1 MSPSRTLPTLTQAE
15 VASHN
20 SADSCY
26 VTMGTRVF
34 DVTDFVDSHP
44 GGGELVLEYAGQDVT
59 AILKDELSHTHS
71 EAAYDVLEDSF
82 IGFVATNKV
91 IDTATESTKPDSI
104 VPLPPTKEG
113 LEELK
118 ENGPANSLPVYAN
131 TGMSTEDDLNKET
144 DVVNDYKTHKFLDL
158 NKPLLMQIWR
168 GGFSKEFY
176 LEQVHRPRHYKGGES
191 APLFGNFLEPL
202 SKTAWWV
209 VPMVWVPPVT
219 YGTYLASKGFNN
231 IAGEAA
237 YWFLGLFLWTLV
249 EYILHRFLFH
259 LDKWLPDNR
268 VALTL
273 HFLLHGIHH
282 YLPMDKY
289 RLVMPPTLFI
299 VLATPFWKLAHTVF
313 YWDWRVT
320 TLTMSALDVEALL
333 DSTAA
338 ATPVEP
344 NGSTKT
350 KESDDRH
357 KGERS
362 ERRDRD
368 RLRDDSR
375 DRDRDR
381 KRRARSRDRNEKDGT
396 STPTSEHGSA
406 KGRRRSRSRDDN
418 RRQPR
423 RRRDTPEENGRRDGD
438 YYRGGRGGGR
448 QRSRTRSPDR
458 YYRPRGDRRDR
469 DDADKPREERRPRSP
484 KREGTPPLTED
495 ERDRRTVFVQ
505 QLAARLRT
513 KELIAF
519 FEKVGP
525 VKEAQIVKDRVS
537 GRSKGVGYVEFKNE
551 ESVPAAIQLTG
562 QRLLGIPI
570 IAQLTEAE
578 KNRQVRN
585 PEATTSNPNQ
595 IPFHRL
601 YVGNIHFSIT
611 ESDLQNV
618 FEPFGELEFVQLQK
632 EEQGRSRGYGFVQ
645 FRDPNQAR
653 EALEKMNGF
662 DLAGRPIRVGLG
674 NDKFTPESTASL
686 LQRFHGQSHQQQF
699 QGSAFS
705 GAGGRGPTAA
715 GGSNFDR
722 AGGRDND
729 KGAGGASAL
738 DDTDVGGVNFNNYS
752 RDALMR
758 KLARTDDTTVAA
770 NHERREVSK
779 PKTETK
785 ALPVNVNMAS
795 RCVVLKNM
803 FDPTEEDGE
812 NWEKEL
818 EDDVRAEAEE
828 KYGHVVHIALDPNS
842 QGDIYLKFDRVQG
855 GENAIKGLNGRYFG
869 GRMISA
875 TPVVDAVYSSLF
887 SRTKAM

>member
-1 MSPSRTLPTLTQAE
+1 
-15 VASHN
+15 
-20 SADSCY
+20 
-26 VTMGTRVF
+26 
-34 DVTDFVDSHP
+34 
-44 GGGELVLEYAGQDVT
+44 
-59 AILKDELSHTHS
+59 
-71 EAAYDVLEDSF
+71 
-82 IGFVATNKV
+82 
-91 IDTATESTKPDSI
+91 
-104 VPLPPTKEG
+104 
-113 LEELK
+113 
-118 ENGPANSLPVYAN
+118 
-131 TGMSTEDDLNKET
+131 
-144 DVVNDYKTHKFLDL
+144 
-158 NKPLLMQIWR
+158 
-168 GGFSKEFY
+168 
-176 LEQVHRPRHYKGGES
+176 
-191 APLFGNFLEPL
+191 
-202 SKTAWWV
+202 
-209 VPMVWVPPVT
+209 
-219 YGTYLASKGFNN
+219 
-231 IAGEAA
+231 
-237 YWFLGLFLWTLV
+237 
-249 EYILHRFLFH
+249 
-259 LDKWLPDNR
+259 
-268 VALTL
+268 
-273 HFLLHGIHH
+273 
-282 YLPMDKY
+282 
-289 RLVMPPTLFI
+289 
-299 VLATPFWKLAHTVF
+299 
-313 YWDWRVT
+313 
-320 TLTMSALDVEALL
+320 MSALDVEALL
-333 DSTAA
+333 DSTANA
-338 ATPVEP
+338 APVDH
-344 NGSTKT
+344 NGSVKS
-350 KESDDRH
+350 KDGDDRH
-357 KGERS
+357 KSERND
-362 ERRDRD
+362 RRDRD
-368 RLRDDSR
+368 RNRDGSR

-381 KRRARSRDRNEKDGT
+381 KRRDRSRDKTGRGT
-396 STPTSEHGSA
+396 PGDDDVVGTPKSDHGSA
-406 KGRRRSRSRDDN
+406 HGSTKSRRRSRSRDDS
-418 RRQPR
+418 RRHSR
-423 RRRDTPEENGRRDGD
+423 RHRDSPEDGRGRDGD
-438 YYRGGRGGGR
+438 YYRGGGR
-448 QRSRTRSPDR
+448 PRSRSRSQNR
-458 YYRPRGDRRDR
+458 YYRPRDRRDR
-469 DDADKPREERRPRSP
+469 DTPDRRDDRRRNEGRRRSP
-484 KREGTPPLTED
+484 SPKKEGTPPLTED

-562 QRLLGIPI
+562 QKLLGIPI

-585 PEATTSNPNQ
+585 TESSGSNPNQ

-686 LQRFHGQSHQQQF
+686 LQRFQGQSHQQQF

-705 GAGGRGPTAA
+705 GAGGRGPQASN
-715 GGSNFDR
+715 GGGGAFDR
-722 AGGRDND
+722 AGGREND

-738 DDTDVGGVNFNNYS
+738 DDTDVAGVNFNNYS

-758 KLARTDDTTVAA
+758 KLARTDDPAPAT
-770 NHERREVSK
+770 NGRSEKREMVK
-779 PKTETK
+779 PKTESK
-785 ALPVNVNMAS
+785 PLPVNVNMAS

-803 FDPTEEDGE
+803 FDPAEEEGD

-887 SRTKAM
+887 SRTKAI

>member
-1 MSPSRTLPTLTQAE
+1 
-15 VASHN
+15 
-20 SADSCY
+20 
-26 VTMGTRVF
+26 
-34 DVTDFVDSHP
+34 
-44 GGGELVLEYAGQDVT
+44 
-59 AILKDELSHTHS
+59 
-71 EAAYDVLEDSF
+71 
-82 IGFVATNKV
+82 
-91 IDTATESTKPDSI
+91 
-104 VPLPPTKEG
+104 
-113 LEELK
+113 
-118 ENGPANSLPVYAN
+118 
-131 TGMSTEDDLNKET
+131 
-144 DVVNDYKTHKFLDL
+144 
-158 NKPLLMQIWR
+158 
-168 GGFSKEFY
+168 
-176 LEQVHRPRHYKGGES
+176 
-191 APLFGNFLEPL
+191 
-202 SKTAWWV
+202 
-209 VPMVWVPPVT
+209 
-219 YGTYLASKGFNN
+219 
-231 IAGEAA
+231 
-237 YWFLGLFLWTLV
+237 
-249 EYILHRFLFH
+249 
-259 LDKWLPDNR
+259 
-268 VALTL
+268 
-273 HFLLHGIHH
+273 
-282 YLPMDKY
+282 
-289 RLVMPPTLFI
+289 
-299 VLATPFWKLAHTVF
+299 
-313 YWDWRVT
+313 
-320 TLTMSALDVEALL
+320 MSALDVEALL
-333 DSTAA
+333 DSAA
-338 ATPVEP
+338 NGTPIEF
-344 NGSTKT
+344 NGSSKV
-350 KESDDRH
+350 KDDDRH
-357 KGERS
+357 KYERK

-368 RLRDDSR
+368 VLHDASR

-381 KRRARSRDRNEKDGT
+381 KRRDRSRDRLRRSIHGDEEIIN
-396 STPTSEHGSA
+396 SPQSEHGSFHGSS
-406 KGRRRSRSRDDN
+406 KSRRRSRSRDDD
-418 RRQPR
+418 RRHSR
-423 RRRDTPEENGRRDGD
+423 RHRDSPDDGGRRAGD
-438 YYRGGRGGGR
+438 FYRGGGR
-448 QRSRTRSPDR
+448 TRSRSRSPSR
-458 YYRPRGDRRDR
+458 YYRPRGDRGDRRDR
-469 DDADKPREERRPRSP
+469 DEVESVKPREERRSRTETRRPSRSP
-484 KREGTPPLTED
+484 KRESTPPLTED

-537 GRSKGVGYVEFKNE
+537 GRSKGVGYVEFKKE

-562 QRLLGIPI
+562 QKLLGIPI

-585 PEATTSNPNQ
+585 PESVGSTSTQ

-674 NDKFTPESTASL
+674 NDKFTPEST
-686 LQRFHGQSHQQQF
+686 
-699 QGSAFS
+699 GSAFS
-705 GAGGRGPTAA
+705 GAGGRGPQAIN
-715 GGSNFDR
+715 GSNFDR
-722 AGGRDND
+722 AGGRDSD

-738 DDTDVGGVNFNNYS
+738 DDTDVGAVNFNNYS

-758 KLARTDDTTVAA
+758 KLARTDEPTPNAKGRD
-770 NHERREVSK
+770 ERREILK
-779 PKTETK
+779 PKTV
-785 ALPVNVNMAS
+785 ANPLPVNVNMAS

-803 FDPTEEDGE
+803 FDPAEEVGE

-887 SRTKAM
+887 SRTKAI

>member
-1 MSPSRTLPTLTQAE
+1 MNQNSTVTSDLTISLDGSLTPSHPTQAPLDNLYT
-15 VASHN
+15 H
-20 SADSCY
+20 
-26 VTMGTRVF
+26 
-34 DVTDFVDSHP
+34 
-44 GGGELVLEYAGQDVT
+44 
-59 AILKDELSHTHS
+59 LS
-71 EAAYDVLEDSF
+71 L
-82 IGFVATNKV
+82 
-91 IDTATESTKPDSI
+91 
-104 VPLPPTKEG
+104 
-113 LEELK
+113 
-118 ENGPANSLPVYAN
+118 
-131 TGMSTEDDLNKET
+131 LN
-144 DVVNDYKTHKFLDL
+144 YC
-158 NKPLLMQIWR
+158 
-168 GGFSKEFY
+168 S
-176 LEQVHRPRHYKGGES
+176 
-191 APLFGNFLEPL
+191 
-202 SKTAWWV
+202 
-209 VPMVWVPPVT
+209 
-219 YGTYLASKGFNN
+219 
-231 IAGEAA
+231 
-237 YWFLGLFLWTLV
+237 
-249 EYILHRFLFH
+249 
-259 LDKWLPDNR
+259 
-268 VALTL
+268 
-273 HFLLHGIHH
+273 
-282 YLPMDKY
+282 
-289 RLVMPPTLFI
+289 
-299 VLATPFWKLAHTVF
+299 PFA
-313 YWDWRVT
+313 
-320 TLTMSALDVEALL
+320 MSALDVEALL
-333 DSTAA
+333 DSAANGTAVG
-338 ATPVEP
+338 T
-344 NGSTKT
+344 NGSSKV
-350 KESDDRH
+350 KDSDDRH
-357 KGERS
+357 KSQRH

-368 RLRDDSR
+368 RARDVSR

-381 KRRARSRDRNEKDGT
+381 KRRDRSRDRSRREVNGEEIIELSIASDRG
-396 STPTSEHGSA
+396 SAHGSA
-406 KGRRRSRSRDDN
+406 KSRRRSKSRDDERRHSRRHRDSPDEAGRRGGDFYRGSGRTRSRSR
-418 RRQPR
+418 
-423 RRRDTPEENGRRDGD
+423 
-438 YYRGGRGGGR
+438 
-448 QRSRTRSPDR
+448 SPNR

-469 DDADKPREERRPRSP
+469 DDIESTKPREDRRNRTELRRVSKSP
-484 KREGTPPLTED
+484 KRESTPPLTED

-537 GRSKGVGYVEFKNE
+537 GRSKGVGYVEFKKE

-562 QRLLGIPI
+562 QKLLGIPI

-585 PEATTSNPNQ
+585 PEAVGSNSNQ

-686 LQRFHGQSHQQQF
+686 LQRFQGQSHQQQF

-705 GAGGRGPTAA
+705 GAGGRGPQAT

-722 AGGRDND
+722 AGGRDSD

-738 DDTDVGGVNFNNYS
+738 DDTDVGAVNFNNYS

-758 KLARTDDTTVAA
+758 KLARADDPAPITKGRD
-770 NHERREVSK
+770 EKREILK
-779 PKTETK
+779 PKTEAK
-785 ALPVNVNMAS
+785 PLSVNVNMAS

-803 FDPTEEDGE
+803 FDPAEEEGE

-887 SRTKAM
+887 SRTKAI

>member
-1 MSPSRTLPTLTQAE
+1 
-15 VASHN
+15 
-20 SADSCY
+20 
-26 VTMGTRVF
+26 
-34 DVTDFVDSHP
+34 
-44 GGGELVLEYAGQDVT
+44 
-59 AILKDELSHTHS
+59 
-71 EAAYDVLEDSF
+71 
-82 IGFVATNKV
+82 
-91 IDTATESTKPDSI
+91 
-104 VPLPPTKEG
+104 
-113 LEELK
+113 
-118 ENGPANSLPVYAN
+118 
-131 TGMSTEDDLNKET
+131 
-144 DVVNDYKTHKFLDL
+144 
-158 NKPLLMQIWR
+158 
-168 GGFSKEFY
+168 
-176 LEQVHRPRHYKGGES
+176 
-191 APLFGNFLEPL
+191 
-202 SKTAWWV
+202 
-209 VPMVWVPPVT
+209 
-219 YGTYLASKGFNN
+219 
-231 IAGEAA
+231 
-237 YWFLGLFLWTLV
+237 
-249 EYILHRFLFH
+249 
-259 LDKWLPDNR
+259 
-268 VALTL
+268 
-273 HFLLHGIHH
+273 
-282 YLPMDKY
+282 
-289 RLVMPPTLFI
+289 
-299 VLATPFWKLAHTVF
+299 
-313 YWDWRVT
+313 
-320 TLTMSALDVEALL
+320 MSALDVEALL
-333 DSTAA
+333 DSAA
-338 ATPVEP
+338 
-344 NGSTKT
+344 NGAPMEVNRSLKV
-350 KESDDRH
+350 KDGDDRH
-357 KGERS
+357 KHERH
-362 ERRDRD
+362 ERRNRD
-368 RLRDDSR
+368 RTRDVSR
-375 DRDRDR
+375 DGDRDR
-381 KRRARSRDRNEKDGT
+381 KRRDRSRERARRGVHCDDEHLN
-396 STPTSEHGSA
+396 SPLSEHGSFHGSS
-406 KGRRRSRSRDDN
+406 KSRRRSRSRDDD
-418 RRQPR
+418 RRHSR
-423 RRRDTPEENGRRDGD
+423 RHRDSPDDGGRRAGD
-438 YYRGGRGGGR
+438 FYRGGGR
-448 QRSRTRSPDR
+448 TRSRSRSPNR
-458 YYRPRGDRRDR
+458 YYRPRGERRDR
-469 DDADKPREERRPRSP
+469 DDVETLKLREDKRSRTEARRPSRSP
-484 KREGTPPLTED
+484 KREATPPLTED

-537 GRSKGVGYVEFKNE
+537 GRSKGVGYVEFKKE

-562 QRLLGIPI
+562 QKLLGIPI

-585 PEATTSNPNQ
+585 PETAGSTLTQ

-686 LQRFHGQSHQQQF
+686 LQRFQGQSHQQHF

-705 GAGGRGPTAA
+705 GAGGRGPQAVN
-715 GGSNFDR
+715 GSNFDR
-722 AGGRDND
+722 AGGRDSD

-738 DDTDVGGVNFNNYS
+738 DDTDVGAVNFNNYS

-758 KLARTDDTTVAA
+758 KLARTDEPISNSKGRD
-770 NHERREVSK
+770 ERREILK

-785 ALPVNVNMAS
+785 PLPVNVNMAS

-803 FDPTEEDGE
+803 FDPEEEVGE

-887 SRTKAM
+887 SRTKAI